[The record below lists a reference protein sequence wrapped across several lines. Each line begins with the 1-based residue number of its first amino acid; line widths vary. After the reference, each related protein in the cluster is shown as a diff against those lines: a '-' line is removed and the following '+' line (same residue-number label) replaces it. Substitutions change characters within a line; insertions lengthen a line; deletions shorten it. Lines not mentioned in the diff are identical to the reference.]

1 MSDTAAV
8 RLLLT
13 VAFTAW
19 LLVMTN
25 VSRYAMRSLLPIPPR
40 VIEAVLRRTHGADAV
55 IWHGVIVV
63 AVPVVSILCAVWLA
77 R

>member
-1 MSDTAAV
+1 MRDTTTA

-13 VAFTAW
+13 LAFTAW
-19 LLVMTN
+19 VLFLTN
-25 VSRYAMRSLLPIPPR
+25 IARYLMRSLLPIPPR